1 MGVGASL
8 DAETAEAKTILAD
21 FTTTFAKNY
30 TLLYTVAL
38 AKLQQ
43 KKMMKQNNWK
53 LLKCDYEAEAPVRF
67 KGHVLK
73 RSNFFKKWNKRYLVV
88 RGNYVLDF
96 YENEGDYT
104 AGKKPRAT
112 FNLSGFNRVDTDPN
126 NNAIAKLTALAEKAG
141 LDLSSLPMPEKLP
154 DNTMVC
160 EASGRPS
167 LILQTIEENGATAE
181 ANFKTVSSTLDRCWW
196 LSPYMNVE
204 DDEAHSMCFRQALW
218 RTSWDL
224 GFWTYWCGGG
234 EEAMLTSTIARM
246 IEWRVMD
253 KVDGKLT
260 MPWPVRQK
268 IRNTFLSTIFS
279 TVSGAVKPFWSG
291 LYDTIKGTAR
301 PQAEEALK
309 PLSSELA
316 TNTTTLKTKIT
327 EAVNDAAKDVMSEK
341 VEPKLGQAMENLFSP
356 VNDAFQII
364 VGVYDDIIGSAKT
377 DYKTDEKRLG
387 LVRKHSWSSKRWDA
401 EYKLRD
407 MYDLLW
413 ALGLIFDEIWPW
425 SIINRGSR
433 RLGKNLKNA
442 LFTFET
448 RLEEAG
454 GVEHWDTVAA
464 EVRTLLV
471 ADCQRS
477 VSTFGAR
484 ILIMA
489 VLPMWE
495 KLVIQP
501 CKKLVAPIA
510 SLIPEPV
517 KLFIDVNDLL
527 VDVLY
532 SMLKAVCTAGFEPF
546 ANRIKIE

>member
-8 DAETAEAKTILAD
+8 DAETAEAKQILGD
-21 FTTTFAKNY
+21 FTVAFAKNY

-38 AKLQQ
+38 SKLQQ
-43 KKMMKQNNWK
+43 KKMMKQNHWK
-53 LLKCDYEAEAPVRF
+53 LMKCDYEAEAPVRF
-67 KGHVLK
+67 QGHVLK

-88 RGNYVLDF
+88 RGNYILDF
-96 YENEGDYT
+96 YEVEEDYK

-112 FNLSGFNRVDTDPN
+112 FNLSGYNRVDTDPN

-160 EASGRPS
+160 EAGGKPP
-167 LILQTIEENGATAE
+167 LILQTIEENDVSAE
-181 ANFKTVSSTLDRCWW
+181 ENFKTVSRTLDRCWW
-196 LSPYMNVE
+196 LSPYMNVD
-204 DDEAHSMCFRQALW
+204 DDEPHRLCFRQALW
-218 RTSWDL
+218 RTSWEL

-246 IEWRVMD
+246 IEWRVMG
-253 KVDGKLT
+253 KVDAKLT
-260 MPWPVRQK
+260 MPWVVRQK

-279 TVSGAVKPFWSG
+279 TVQNAVKPFWSG
-291 LYDTIKGTAR
+291 LYSTIKDKVR

-309 PLSSELA
+309 PLSAELA
-316 TNTTTLKTKIT
+316 ENTNTLKGKIT
-327 EAVNDAAKDVMSEK
+327 DAVNDAAKGVMSEK
-341 VEPKLGQAMENLFSP
+341 VEPKLGQAMENLFAP
-356 VNDAFQII
+356 VNEAFQII
-364 VGVYDDIIGSAKT
+364 VNVYDDIIGQAKAN
-377 DYKTDEKRLG
+377 YKPDEKRYN
-387 LVRKHSWSSKRWDA
+387 LVRQYSWTSKRWDA

-433 RLGKNLKNA
+433 RLGKNLRNA
-442 LFTFET
+442 LYTFET
-448 RLEEAG
+448 KLEEAG
-454 GVEHWDTVAA
+454 GVDHWDTVAA
-464 EVRTLLV
+464 EVRVLLV

-477 VSTFGAR
+477 VATFGAR

-489 VLPMWE
+489 IEPMWE
-495 KLVIQP
+495 KLVIKP
-501 CKKLVAPIA
+501 CRTLVEPLIK
-510 SLIPEPV
+510 LIPEPV

-546 ANRIKIE
+546 ANRIKIQ